1 MIMILLNSLIVSDDP
16 TMKESEKS
24 SRLEMLD
31 EASLTRQPEEVT
43 KKFISTNNRMY
54 KLIKL
59 P

>member
-43 KKFISTNNRMY
+43 KNSLVQTIGCIN
-54 KLIKL
+54 L
-59 P
+59 